1 MSKAIELLQ
10 SHQSGATSKW
20 RADAEWR
27 RDNEF
32 WLTYS
37 RHITLQVLRGM
48 DEQSVTQAEL
58 ARRMGCTQ
66 QYVSNLLKGSSNMTL
81 ETIAR
86 LEIALNLD
94 ILKTALA
101 DVDKYAAPNH
111 PHIHGAKAREV
122 LEASGGSS
130 PVSAAKNDT
139 SDENGD

>member
-1 MSKAIELLQ
+1 MSKAIEFLE
-10 SHQSGATSKW
+10 SHQSGTPSRW
-20 RADAEWR
+20 RADAQWR

-37 RHITLQVLRGM
+37 RYVTLQVLRGM

-58 ARRMGCTQ
+58 ARRMGCSQ

-94 ILKTALA
+94 ILKTALT
-101 DVDKYAAPNH
+101 DVGSFAAPNH
-111 PHIHGAKAREV
+111 PHTHCSQSLEV
-122 LEASGGSS
+122 
-130 PVSAAKNDT
+130 
-139 SDENGD
+139 SDEE

>member
-86 LEIALNLD
+86 LETALNLD

-122 LEASGGSS
+122 LEASRNSS
-130 PVSAAKNDT
+130 PVSAAKKDT
-139 SDENGD
+139 TDEDGY